1 MPFPPPEPF
10 QELDLSIRKH
20 MAWPIWKQTQG
31 EVFFT
36 RGETFLQ
43 LSSPVSP
50 PPTSILATLV
60 ISLPFLTQ
68 APQDILQQRVGGSCS
83 STDRPGQAPW
93 ELDGVQFQ
101 ELLEQRG
108 RQPPAPPWV
117 GVAAVRN
124 TLICL
129 DAGQTGPHCPRR
141 TAQGCQA
148 PSSYI

>member
-1 MPFPPPEPF
+1 MLENTWHGPSGNKLRGNLFHQRGDFPAVIVTHEP
-10 QELDLSIRKH
+10 R
-20 MAWPIWKQTQG
+20 
-31 EVFFT
+31 
-36 RGETFLQ
+36 
-43 LSSPVSP
+43 SPT
-50 PPTSILATLV
+50 PTPSILATPVTL
-60 ISLPFLTQ
+60 LPFLTQ
-68 APQDILQQRVGGSCS
+68 APQDILQQRVGGGCS

-101 ELLEQRG
+101 ELLEQHG

-129 DAGQTGPHCPRR
+129 DAEQTKPHCPRR
-141 TAQGCQA
+141 TTRGCQT